1 MIVPLSP
8 GIILGPIFSCFVSA
22 NSILSNLNDC
32 LSNLSESNAINEKRL
47 WVGTVRLMEDL
58 LWGKYQYDS

>member
-1 MIVPLSP
+1 MIVPLSL
-8 GIILGPIFSCFVSA
+8 GISLGPNLSCFISA

-47 WVGTVRLMEDL
+47 WVGTVHLMEDL
-58 LWGKYQYDS
+58 LWGKY